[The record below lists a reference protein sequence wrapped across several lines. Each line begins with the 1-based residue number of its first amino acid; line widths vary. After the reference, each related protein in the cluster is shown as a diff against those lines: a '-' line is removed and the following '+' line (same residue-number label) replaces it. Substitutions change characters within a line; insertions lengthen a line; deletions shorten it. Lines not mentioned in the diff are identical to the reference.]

1 MIMMM
6 NDKNELGPNCTN
18 VRKLKDKVKEL
29 EERLIRLDRRFNTHI
44 DSHRFIEPD
53 LTGLG

>member
-1 MIMMM
+1 MMM